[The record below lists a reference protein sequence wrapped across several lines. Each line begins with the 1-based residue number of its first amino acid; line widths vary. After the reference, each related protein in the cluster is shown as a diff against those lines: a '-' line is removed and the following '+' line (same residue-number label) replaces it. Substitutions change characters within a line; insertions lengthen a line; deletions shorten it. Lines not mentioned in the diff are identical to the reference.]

1 MHHDNCEPL
10 NPCGCSCRATSYVPY
25 EVAIRIVS
33 SFCLVFMLIEFGVGG
48 RIFDFFDISTLSFML
63 PARGLSAVLGFG
75 AWWGGIGCGI
85 AGIFGLVGRWRWAI
99 VVSTVISGL
108 SVAPAVVG
116 AIWDGAIYYYYIGTL
131 KACASHPATPNG
143 NSIMTKENWKCYGD
157 FVSCNSIM
165 TQCLQP
171 NSKLSASL
179 KWAQYT
185 DDFFDRAG

>member
-1 MHHDNCEPL
+1 M
-10 NPCGCSCRATSYVPY
+10 PY